1 MPRFFVVI
9 VLMSVGGLYILGN
22 AAYLMFVESEY
33 WTQVSRKLVKEN
45 VPIPAK
51 RGNIL
56 SADGQIMA
64 SSLPEYKIYM
74 DYVASDKNPETAKEL
89 QAWRD
94 SVLMADLDSIS
105 RGLSKIFPDKTA
117 GYFKKRL
124 KKGKKLRRRNWQ
136 IYGRRISYIQYKECK
151 KLPLFRE
158 SPFKGGF
165 YAEEFNQR
173 KKPYGSLAARTLGAL
188 YASKDSARYG
198 LELSYDSILRG
209 KEGVSHRAK
218 VRNKWLSLVDAP
230 PVDGNDI
237 ETTIDVS
244 MQDALVTWLQSIPQV
259 RKVNYSEMT
268 ANTLS
273 GLNLLI
279 AYVSMGI
286 IVILLAVSIFLI
298 SNTVAIG
305 ISVRSEEINIMKYIG
320 ATDFFVRAPFVLEG
334 MLIGLIGAAVPLGLI
349 YSLYN
354 YALNY
359 IVERFLVLSGFLNF
373 LSVDEV
379 FHFLIP
385 VSLGVGVGIGFL
397 GSISTV
403 RKHLHV

>member
-1 MPRFFVVI
+1 MKISTLLYTIKQGFANIFRNKWYSLASIATISACLFLFGLFYSI
-9 VLMSVGGLYILGN
+9 VAN
-22 AAYLMFVESEY
+22 F
-33 WTQVSRKLVKEN
+33 Q
-45 VPIPAK
+45 
-51 RGNIL
+51 NIL
-56 SADGQIMA
+56 KTAEEGVSVTVFFHSEWDGCESHIDGQIPSEQRIEEIGQEIA
-64 SSLPEYKIYM
+64 KRAEVSDVQFKSADEAWATFGP
-74 DYVASDKNPETAKEL
+74 DYFGED
-89 QAWRD
+89 
-94 SVLMADLDSIS
+94 
-105 RGLSKIFPDKTA
+105 
-117 GYFKKRL
+117 
-124 KKGKKLRRRNWQ
+124 
-136 IYGRRISYIQYKECK
+136 
-151 KLPLFRE
+151 
-158 SPFKGGF
+158 
-165 YAEEFNQR
+165 YAEGFPEN
-173 KKPYGSLAARTLGAL
+173 PLAGE
-188 YASKDSARYG
+188 DSY
-198 LELSYDSILRG
+198 EIFLS
-209 KEGVSHRAK
+209 
-218 VRNKWLSLVDAP
+218 
-230 PVDGNDI
+230 
-237 ETTIDVS
+237 DVS
-244 MQDALVTWLQSIPQV
+244 MQDALVTWLQSIPEV

-286 IVILLAVSIFLI
+286 IVILLAV

-359 IVERFLVLSGFLNF
+359 MVNRFMVLSGFLNF

-379 FHFLIP
+379 FHFLVP

>member
-1 MPRFFVVI
+1 MKISTLFYTIKQGFANIFRNKWYSLASIATISACLFLFGLFYCI
-9 VLMSVGGLYILGN
+9 VTN
-22 AAYLMFVESEY
+22 F
-33 WTQVSRKLVKEN
+33 Q
-45 VPIPAK
+45 
-51 RGNIL
+51 NIL
-56 SADGQIMA
+56 KTAEEGVSVTVFFHSDMDNCESHVDGQIPSEQRLEEIGQEIA
-64 SSLPEYKIYM
+64 KRAEVSEVQFQSADDAWATFGP
-74 DYVASDKNPETAKEL
+74 DYFGED
-89 QAWRD
+89 
-94 SVLMADLDSIS
+94 
-105 RGLSKIFPDKTA
+105 
-117 GYFKKRL
+117 
-124 KKGKKLRRRNWQ
+124 
-136 IYGRRISYIQYKECK
+136 
-151 KLPLFRE
+151 
-158 SPFKGGF
+158 
-165 YAEEFNQR
+165 YAEGFPEN
-173 KKPYGSLAARTLGAL
+173 PLAGEDT
-188 YASKDSARYG
+188 Y
-198 LELSYDSILRG
+198 EIFLS
-209 KEGVSHRAK
+209 
-218 VRNKWLSLVDAP
+218 
-230 PVDGNDI
+230 
-237 ETTIDVS
+237 DVS
-244 MQDALVTWLQSIPQV
+244 MQDALVTWLQSIPEV

-305 ISVRSEEINIMKYIG
+305 ISVRSAEINIMKYIG

-359 IVERFLVLSGFLNF
+359 VINRFTVLSGFLNF
-373 LSVDEV
+373 LSVDEI

-397 GSISTV
+397 GSIATV

>member
-1 MPRFFVVI
+1 MMKISTLLYTIKQGFANIFRNKWYSLASIATISACLFLFGLFYSI
-9 VLMSVGGLYILGN
+9 VAN
-22 AAYLMFVESEY
+22 F
-33 WTQVSRKLVKEN
+33 Q
-45 VPIPAK
+45 
-51 RGNIL
+51 NIL
-56 SADGQIMA
+56 KTAEEGVSVTVFFHSEWDGCESHTDGQIP
-64 SSLPEYKIYM
+64 SEQKIEEIGQEIAKRAEVSDVQFKSADEAWATFGP
-74 DYVASDKNPETAKEL
+74 DYFGED
-89 QAWRD
+89 
-94 SVLMADLDSIS
+94 
-105 RGLSKIFPDKTA
+105 
-117 GYFKKRL
+117 
-124 KKGKKLRRRNWQ
+124 
-136 IYGRRISYIQYKECK
+136 
-151 KLPLFRE
+151 
-158 SPFKGGF
+158 
-165 YAEEFNQR
+165 YAEGFPEN
-173 KKPYGSLAARTLGAL
+173 PLAGE
-188 YASKDSARYG
+188 DSY
-198 LELSYDSILRG
+198 EIFLS
-209 KEGVSHRAK
+209 
-218 VRNKWLSLVDAP
+218 
-230 PVDGNDI
+230 
-237 ETTIDVS
+237 DVS
-244 MQDALVTWLQSIPQV
+244 MQDALVTWLQSIPEV

-334 MLIGLIGAAVPLGLI
+334 MLIGLIGAALPLGLI

-359 IVERFLVLSGFLNF
+359 MVNRFMVLSGFLNF

-379 FHFLIP
+379 FHFLVPI
-385 VSLGVGVGIGFL
+385 SLGVGVGIGFL

>member
-1 MPRFFVVI
+1 MKISTLLYTIKQGFANIFRNKWYSLASIATISACLFLFGLFYSI
-9 VLMSVGGLYILGN
+9 VAN
-22 AAYLMFVESEY
+22 F
-33 WTQVSRKLVKEN
+33 Q
-45 VPIPAK
+45 
-51 RGNIL
+51 NIL
-56 SADGQIMA
+56 
-64 SSLPEYKIYM
+64 
-74 DYVASDKNPETAKEL
+74 
-89 QAWRD
+89 
-94 SVLMADLDSIS
+94 
-105 RGLSKIFPDKTA
+105 KTA
-117 GYFKKRL
+117 
-124 KKGKKLRRRNWQ
+124 
-136 IYGRRISYIQYKECK
+136 E
-151 KLPLFRE
+151 
-158 SPFKGGF
+158 
-165 YAEEFNQR
+165 
-173 KKPYGSLAARTLGAL
+173 
-188 YASKDSARYG
+188 
-198 LELSYDSILRG
+198 
-209 KEGVSHRAK
+209 EGVSVTVFFHSEWDGCESHTEGQIPSEQRIEEIGQEIAKRAEVSDVQFK
-218 VRNKWLSLVDAP
+218 SADEAWATFGPDYFGEDYAEGFPENPLAGEDSYEIFLS
-230 PVDGNDI
+230 
-237 ETTIDVS
+237 DVS
-244 MQDALVTWLQSIPQV
+244 MQDALVTWLQSLPEV

-359 IVERFLVLSGFLNF
+359 VVNRFLVLSGFLNF
-373 LSVDEV
+373 LSVDEI

>member
-1 MPRFFVVI
+1 MKISTLFYTIKQGFANIFRNKWYSLASIATISACLFLFGLFYCI
-9 VLMSVGGLYILGN
+9 VSN
-22 AAYLMFVESEY
+22 F
-33 WTQVSRKLVKEN
+33 Q
-45 VPIPAK
+45 
-51 RGNIL
+51 NIL
-56 SADGQIMA
+56 KTAEEGVSVTVFFHSDMDNCESHVDGQIPSEQRLEEIGQEIA
-64 SSLPEYKIYM
+64 KRAEVSEVQFQSADDAWATFGP
-74 DYVASDKNPETAKEL
+74 DYFGED
-89 QAWRD
+89 
-94 SVLMADLDSIS
+94 
-105 RGLSKIFPDKTA
+105 
-117 GYFKKRL
+117 
-124 KKGKKLRRRNWQ
+124 
-136 IYGRRISYIQYKECK
+136 
-151 KLPLFRE
+151 
-158 SPFKGGF
+158 
-165 YAEEFNQR
+165 YAEGFPEN
-173 KKPYGSLAARTLGAL
+173 PLAGEDT
-188 YASKDSARYG
+188 Y
-198 LELSYDSILRG
+198 EIFLS
-209 KEGVSHRAK
+209 
-218 VRNKWLSLVDAP
+218 
-230 PVDGNDI
+230 
-237 ETTIDVS
+237 DVS
-244 MQDALVTWLQSIPQV
+244 MQDALVTWLQSIPEV

-359 IVERFLVLSGFLNF
+359 VINRFTVLSGFLNF
-373 LSVDEV
+373 LSVDEI

-397 GSISTV
+397 GSIATV

>member
-1 MPRFFVVI
+1 MMKISTLLYTIKQGFANIFRNKWYSLASIATISACLFLFGLFYCI
-9 VLMSVGGLYILGN
+9 VSN
-22 AAYLMFVESEY
+22 F
-33 WTQVSRKLVKEN
+33 Q
-45 VPIPAK
+45 
-51 RGNIL
+51 NIL
-56 SADGQIMA
+56 KTAEEGVSVTVFFHSDMDNCESHVDGQIPSEQRLEEIGQEIA
-64 SSLPEYKIYM
+64 KRAEVSEVQFQSADDAWATFGP
-74 DYVASDKNPETAKEL
+74 DYFGED
-89 QAWRD
+89 
-94 SVLMADLDSIS
+94 
-105 RGLSKIFPDKTA
+105 
-117 GYFKKRL
+117 
-124 KKGKKLRRRNWQ
+124 
-136 IYGRRISYIQYKECK
+136 
-151 KLPLFRE
+151 
-158 SPFKGGF
+158 
-165 YAEEFNQR
+165 YAEGFPEN
-173 KKPYGSLAARTLGAL
+173 PLAGEDT
-188 YASKDSARYG
+188 Y
-198 LELSYDSILRG
+198 EIFLS
-209 KEGVSHRAK
+209 
-218 VRNKWLSLVDAP
+218 
-230 PVDGNDI
+230 
-237 ETTIDVS
+237 DVS
-244 MQDALVTWLQSIPQV
+244 MQDALVTWLQSIPEV

-305 ISVRSEEINIMKYIG
+305 ISVRSAEINIMKYIG

-359 IVERFLVLSGFLNF
+359 VINRFMVLSGFLNF
-373 LSVDEV
+373 LSVDEI

-397 GSISTV
+397 GSVATV

>member
-1 MPRFFVVI
+1 MKISTLLYTIKQGFANIFRNKWYSLASIATISACLFLFGLFYSI
-9 VLMSVGGLYILGN
+9 VAN
-22 AAYLMFVESEY
+22 F
-33 WTQVSRKLVKEN
+33 Q
-45 VPIPAK
+45 
-51 RGNIL
+51 NIL
-56 SADGQIMA
+56 
-64 SSLPEYKIYM
+64 
-74 DYVASDKNPETAKEL
+74 
-89 QAWRD
+89 
-94 SVLMADLDSIS
+94 
-105 RGLSKIFPDKTA
+105 KTA
-117 GYFKKRL
+117 
-124 KKGKKLRRRNWQ
+124 
-136 IYGRRISYIQYKECK
+136 E
-151 KLPLFRE
+151 
-158 SPFKGGF
+158 
-165 YAEEFNQR
+165 
-173 KKPYGSLAARTLGAL
+173 
-188 YASKDSARYG
+188 
-198 LELSYDSILRG
+198 
-209 KEGVSHRAK
+209 EGVSVTVFFHSEWDGCESHIEGQIPSEQQIEEIGQEIAKRAEVSDVQFK
-218 VRNKWLSLVDAP
+218 SADEAWATFGPDYFGEDYAEGFPENPLAGEDSYEIFLS
-230 PVDGNDI
+230 
-237 ETTIDVS
+237 DVS

-359 IVERFLVLSGFLNF
+359 IVERFMVLSGFLNF

-379 FHFLIP
+379 FYFLIP

>member
-1 MPRFFVVI
+1 MKISTLLYTIKQGFANIFRNKWYSLASIATISACLFLFGLFYSI
-9 VLMSVGGLYILGN
+9 VAN
-22 AAYLMFVESEY
+22 F
-33 WTQVSRKLVKEN
+33 Q
-45 VPIPAK
+45 
-51 RGNIL
+51 NIL
-56 SADGQIMA
+56 KTAEEGVSVTVFFHSEWDGCESHIDGQIPSEQRIEEIGQEIA
-64 SSLPEYKIYM
+64 KRAEVSDVQFKSADEAWATFGP
-74 DYVASDKNPETAKEL
+74 DYFGED
-89 QAWRD
+89 
-94 SVLMADLDSIS
+94 
-105 RGLSKIFPDKTA
+105 
-117 GYFKKRL
+117 
-124 KKGKKLRRRNWQ
+124 
-136 IYGRRISYIQYKECK
+136 
-151 KLPLFRE
+151 
-158 SPFKGGF
+158 
-165 YAEEFNQR
+165 YAEGFPEN
-173 KKPYGSLAARTLGAL
+173 PLAGE
-188 YASKDSARYG
+188 DSY
-198 LELSYDSILRG
+198 EIFLS
-209 KEGVSHRAK
+209 
-218 VRNKWLSLVDAP
+218 
-230 PVDGNDI
+230 
-237 ETTIDVS
+237 DVS
-244 MQDALVTWLQSIPQV
+244 MQDALVTWLQSIPEV

-305 ISVRSEEINIMKYIG
+305 ISVRSAEINIMKYIG

-359 IVERFLVLSGFLNF
+359 MVNRFMVLSGFLNF

-379 FHFLIP
+379 FHFLVP

>member
-1 MPRFFVVI
+1 MMKISTLLYTIKQGFVNIFRNKWYSLASIATISACLFLFGLFYSI
-9 VLMSVGGLYILGN
+9 VAN
-22 AAYLMFVESEY
+22 F
-33 WTQVSRKLVKEN
+33 Q
-45 VPIPAK
+45 
-51 RGNIL
+51 NIL
-56 SADGQIMA
+56 
-64 SSLPEYKIYM
+64 
-74 DYVASDKNPETAKEL
+74 
-89 QAWRD
+89 
-94 SVLMADLDSIS
+94 
-105 RGLSKIFPDKTA
+105 KTA
-117 GYFKKRL
+117 
-124 KKGKKLRRRNWQ
+124 
-136 IYGRRISYIQYKECK
+136 E
-151 KLPLFRE
+151 
-158 SPFKGGF
+158 
-165 YAEEFNQR
+165 
-173 KKPYGSLAARTLGAL
+173 
-188 YASKDSARYG
+188 
-198 LELSYDSILRG
+198 
-209 KEGVSHRAK
+209 EGVSVTVFFHSEWDGCESHTEGQIPSEQQTEEIGQEIAKRAEVSDVQFK
-218 VRNKWLSLVDAP
+218 SADEAWATFGPDYFGEDYAEGFPENPLAGEDSYEIFLS
-230 PVDGNDI
+230 
-237 ETTIDVS
+237 DVS

-359 IVERFLVLSGFLNF
+359 IVERFLILSGFLNF

>member
-1 MPRFFVVI
+1 MNFDNKKIMPRFFVVI
-9 VLMSVGGLYILGN
+9 VLMSLGGLYILGN

-94 SVLMADLDSIS
+94 SMLMADLDSIS

-165 YAEEFNQR
+165 YAEKFNQR
-173 KKPYGSLAARTLGAL
+173 KKPYGSLATRTLGAL

-244 MQDALVTWLQSIPQV
+244 MQDAAE
-259 RKVNYSEMT
+259 K
-268 ANTLS
+268 A
-273 GLNLLI
+273 LL
-279 AYVSMGI
+279 
-286 IVILLAVSIFLI
+286 
-298 SNTVAIG
+298 
-305 ISVRSEEINIMKYIG
+305 
-320 ATDFFVRAPFVLEG
+320 
-334 MLIGLIGAAVPLGLI
+334 
-349 YSLYN
+349 
-354 YALNY
+354 
-359 IVERFLVLSGFLNF
+359 
-373 LSVDEV
+373 
-379 FHFLIP
+379 
-385 VSLGVGVGIGFL
+385 
-397 GSISTV
+397 
-403 RKHLHV
+403 

>member
-1 MPRFFVVI
+1 MTKRRVDILMKISTLFYTIKQGFANIFRNKWYSLASIATISACLFLFGLFYSI
-9 VLMSVGGLYILGN
+9 VAN
-22 AAYLMFVESEY
+22 F
-33 WTQVSRKLVKEN
+33 Q
-45 VPIPAK
+45 
-51 RGNIL
+51 NIL
-56 SADGQIMA
+56 KTAEEGVSVTVFFHSEMDNCESHTDGQIPSEQRIEEIGQEIA
-64 SSLPEYKIYM
+64 KRAEVAEVRFKSADEAWATFGPDYFGEDYADGFPE
-74 DYVASDKNPETAKEL
+74 NPLAGEDTYE
-89 QAWRD
+89 
-94 SVLMADLDSIS
+94 IF
-105 RGLSKIFPDKTA
+105 LS
-117 GYFKKRL
+117 
-124 KKGKKLRRRNWQ
+124 
-136 IYGRRISYIQYKECK
+136 
-151 KLPLFRE
+151 
-158 SPFKGGF
+158 
-165 YAEEFNQR
+165 
-173 KKPYGSLAARTLGAL
+173 
-188 YASKDSARYG
+188 
-198 LELSYDSILRG
+198 
-209 KEGVSHRAK
+209 
-218 VRNKWLSLVDAP
+218 
-230 PVDGNDI
+230 
-237 ETTIDVS
+237 DVS
-244 MQDALVTWLQSIPQV
+244 MQDALVTWLQSIPEV

-359 IVERFLVLSGFLNF
+359 VINRFMVLSGFLNF
-373 LSVDEV
+373 LSVQDI
-379 FHFLIP
+379 FHFLVP